1 MDLVPFTRSLTSQG
15 YSAAGQDKGVTIYR
29 RRSSSIVE
37 LAAEGGFTSPPARV
51 RAVLLDYPRHRGLL
65 KNIAESRVVAQGKDW
80 VVVYQRLRLPVI
92 SDRDYT
98 LMVTWGASGLTLWLK
113 FACANS
119 RGPNPR
125 SGVVRVSTHEG
136 GWMLLP
142 IQGGKSTWARYQM
155 RLDLAGS
162 LPRWMARS
170 GAGAEIPDLFEV
182 MRRLAR

>member
-1 MDLVPFTRSLTSQG
+1 MDLVPLTRALSGQG
-15 YSAAGQDKGVTIYR
+15 YSVTGRDRGVTVYR
-29 RRSSSIVE
+29 RQGSSIVE

-51 RAVLLDYPRHRGLL
+51 RAALLDYPRHHRLL
-65 KNIAESRVVAQGKDW
+65 KNIAESRVLARGKDSL
-80 VVVYQRLRLPVI
+80 VVYQRLRLPLI

-98 LMVTWGASGLTLWLK
+98 LIVSWGADGRTLWLK
-113 FACANS
+113 FCCGNS

-125 SGVVRVSTHEG
+125 PSVIRVSTHEG
-136 GWMLLP
+136 GWLLLP
-142 IQGGKSTWARYQM
+142 IQDGRSTWARYQM

-182 MRRLAR
+182 MRALAR